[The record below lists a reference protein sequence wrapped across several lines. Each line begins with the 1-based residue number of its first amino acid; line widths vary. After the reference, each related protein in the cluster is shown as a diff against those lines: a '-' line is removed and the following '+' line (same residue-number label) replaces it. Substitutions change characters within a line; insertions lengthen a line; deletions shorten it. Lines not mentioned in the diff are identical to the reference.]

1 MQFDVGM
8 GDYFDEEEEEFLSDQ
23 DYIYEQEP
31 EDAEEAEKRET
42 LKFDRDIYTKDE
54 IKRMKAEI
62 QEQRRQDRYDRIS
75 TFWLNTRLANVAT
88 PNLATFLRLIR
99 SLQWYNNEFS
109 IKLVQLYNFIINYNE
124 IMNKL
129 LYILTDEISD
139 ILPGSLTVQK
149 FALHEKKKTISCA
162 AKIVKLELKNEEKC
176 ETSKGIFFK

>member
-31 EDAEEAEKRET
+31 EDTEEAVKRET

-75 TFWLNTRLANVAT
+75 TF
-88 PNLATFLRLIR
+88 
-99 SLQWYNNEFS
+99 
-109 IKLVQLYNFIINYNE
+109 
-124 IMNKL
+124 
-129 LYILTDEISD
+129 
-139 ILPGSLTVQK
+139 
-149 FALHEKKKTISCA
+149 
-162 AKIVKLELKNEEKC
+162 
-176 ETSKGIFFK
+176 

>member
-88 PNLATFLRLIR
+88 PNLCDL
-99 SLQWYNNEFS
+99 
-109 IKLVQLYNFIINYNE
+109 
-124 IMNKL
+124 
-129 LYILTDEISD
+129 
-139 ILPGSLTVQK
+139 
-149 FALHEKKKTISCA
+149 
-162 AKIVKLELKNEEKC
+162 
-176 ETSKGIFFK
+176 